1 MLDGGRMRGMEM
13 EVEMETTE
21 MGQVAETAAAMVVHR
36 RAGGRPSL
44 EEAVR
49 RAEEWVAE
57 GRSASHVVDALAKV
71 VGEKGGWK
79 GNRAAESPWME
90 GLGAEGVHPWRLA
103 ESDVNGIARLCRAI
117 HAFGVGRMRACR
129 RVLENPGLFGKGVR
143 VAAWMEFV
151 GLSGKQLWMRVGCT
165 GGRARPGNEV
175 LWEWA
180 RVHRNG
186 GGMERCR
193 LPDAGA
199 GEWIGDFET
208 DRAFHEDRPEEFEV
222 LRTLAGHDITRRM
235 LASLIRNN
243 DGTETTVRLIGGEPQ
258 ALKVFPAAE
267 MLLFTCAWCWNR
279 EKAVRLV
286 EALCGMAPECAQA
299 VDGWGLTPLDY
310 TLWDWGQSSGPDA
323 KLEQA
328 LVRAGCDPRHENRYG
343 ISYADIR
350 GAQMR
355 QEEAER
361 AARRDGRMP

>member
-1 MLDGGRMRGMEM
+1 MNAAGTRATEM
-13 EVEMETTE
+13 DMETTE
-21 MGQVAETAAAMVVHR
+21 MGQEAETAAEMVANWR
-36 RAGGRPSL
+36 GAGRPSL

-57 GRSASHVVDALAKV
+57 GRSSSAVVDELAKAM
-71 VGEKGGWK
+71 GEKRGWK
-79 GNRAAESPWME
+79 GDRAAESPWME
-90 GLGAEGVHPWRLA
+90 GLGAEAVHPWRLA
-103 ESDVNGIARLCRAI
+103 ESDVNGISRLCRAI
-117 HAFGVGRMRACR
+117 HAFGVGRMRTCR
-129 RVLENPGLFGKGVR
+129 RMLENPRLFGKGVR

-180 RVHRNG
+180 RLQRDG

-199 GEWIGDFET
+199 GEWLWEQDL
-208 DRAFHEDRPEEFEV
+208 RNAFHEDRPEEFEV
-222 LRTLAGHDITRRM
+222 RRTLAGHGITRRM
-235 LASLIRNN
+235 LASLIRDD

-267 MLLFTCAWCWNR
+267 MLLYTCAWCANR

-286 EALCGMAPECAQA
+286 EALCGMAPECGQA

-310 TLWDWGQSSGPDA
+310 TLWDWGQSSGPDG

-328 LVRAGCDPRHENRYG
+328 LVRAGCDPHHENRYG

-350 GAQMR
+350 EAQTR

-361 AARRDGRMP
+361 QAWREERER